1 MAGQQQYTPD
11 MMDAH
16 ASKTVQSAD
25 QMLQLF
31 NQIKTDIHNLQSS
44 GGWQDQSVMRA
55 IEQLEQM
62 TPGMNNLNAT
72 LHNHSDVTR
81 KQAASARQLSTAV
94 H

>member
-16 ASKTVQSAD
+16 ANKTVQNAD
-25 QMLQLF
+25 QMHSLF
-31 NQIKTDIHNLQSS
+31 NQIKTDIHNLQAS
-44 GGWQDQSVMRA
+44 GGWQDQSVVRA

-62 TPGMNNLNAT
+62 TPGMNNLHAT
-72 LHNHSDVTR
+72 LHNHHDVTK
-81 KQAASARQLSTAV
+81 KQAANARQLSTAV